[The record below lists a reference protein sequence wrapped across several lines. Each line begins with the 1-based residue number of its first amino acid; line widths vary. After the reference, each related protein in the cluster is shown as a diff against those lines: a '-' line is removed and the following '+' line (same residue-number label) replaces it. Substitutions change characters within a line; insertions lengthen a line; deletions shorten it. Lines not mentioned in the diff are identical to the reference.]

1 VRFLVVW
8 FALLALPAWE
18 GARAAAPAFPA
29 GGRVRFAVT
38 MGPLEIGRAEH
49 GWRIDG
55 GSYRLRSTLETTGLA
70 ALFKPE
76 RLLQQSEGGY
86 GRRGFLPLHF
96 SVTRNGKPAE
106 RADFD
111 RARGLVRLEH
121 RGRVREAPVEAGA
134 QDVLSV
140 FYQVAL
146 FPPGAAAFEA
156 DVATGKG
163 TYRRVFRRIGESRIE
178 LPVGELRTLNVRA
191 EEADGERIDLWL
203 ALDRG
208 NLPVRIR
215 MVDRK
220 GNVVEQQAVEIDI
233 PAVGEAS

>member
-1 VRFLVVW
+1 MTETGRGGPGPCVRFLVVW

-96 SVTRNGKPAE
+96 SVTRNGKPA
-106 RADFD
+106 AK
-111 RARGLVRLEH
+111 LVAIST
-121 RGRVREAPVEAGA
+121 VPIA
-134 QDVLSV
+134 Q
-140 FYQVAL
+140 
-146 FPPGAAAFEA
+146 
-156 DVATGKG
+156 
-163 TYRRVFRRIGESRIE
+163 RIGVAKGLFEV
-178 LPVGELRTLNVRA
+178 P
-191 EEADGERIDLWL
+191 DDIDAHNDEVARLFL
-203 ALDRG
+203 GGGA
-208 NLPVRIR
+208 P
-215 MVDRK
+215 
-220 GNVVEQQAVEIDI
+220 
-233 PAVGEAS
+233 